1 MVMKLSDKKANELI
15 HDIIKI
21 SKEFELKLGK
31 LRAKLLLS
39 LQEEDDGLEKGIKR
53 DSNKSKWH

>member
-21 SKEFELKLGK
+21 SHEFELKLSK
-31 LRAKLLLS
+31 LRSKLLLS
-39 LQEEDDGLEKGIKR
+39 LQEEEKNGLEKGLLNVK
-53 DSNKSKWH
+53 KK